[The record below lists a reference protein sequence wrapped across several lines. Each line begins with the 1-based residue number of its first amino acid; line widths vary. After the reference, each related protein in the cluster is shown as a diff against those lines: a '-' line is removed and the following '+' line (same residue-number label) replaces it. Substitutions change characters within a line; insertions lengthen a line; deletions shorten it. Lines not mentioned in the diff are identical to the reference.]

1 MSHQSRLSCE
11 HCGDE
16 ATVVDDDG
24 DFFMEQLDEWNEQH
38 AQCAEPESEDT

>member
-24 DFFMEQLDEWNEQH
+24 DFFMEQLDEWER
-38 AQCAEPESEDT
+38 AARPVRRARV